1 MAGAHSADPSHEH
14 SASTS
19 AAHRIIRSRFYAGA
33 RVRARS
39 NSRDGGGTAAG
50 GEDRRV
56 HPEASRL
63 IAAYR
68 LQAHPEGG
76 WYRETYRSAER
87 VTTSRG
93 SVRSATTS
101 IYFLLTAETF
111 SAFHRLSSD
120 ETWHFYRGDDVT
132 IEIIEASGTH
142 ASRVLGAND
151 VLQTT
156 IVAGAH
162 FAAHVDVP
170 GGYAFVGC
178 DVAPGFEFAEFAL
191 TTRSMLTAAYPHLG
205 PLIARY
211 TR

>member
-1 MAGAHSADPSHEH
+1 MHDE
-14 SASTS
+14 
-19 AAHRIIRSRFYAGA
+19 A
-33 RVRARS
+33 R
-39 NSRDGGGTAAG
+39 
-50 GEDRRV
+50 
-56 HPEASRL
+56 RL

-111 SAFHRLSSD
+111 SAFHRLASD
-120 ETWHFYRGDDVT
+120 ETWHFYRGDPAT
-132 IEIIEASGTH
+132 IEIIDASGKTER
-142 ASRVLGAND
+142 RVLGAED

-162 FAAHVDVP
+162 FAAHVDAP

-178 DVAPGFEFAEFAL
+178 DVAPGFEFADFQL

>member
-1 MAGAHSADPSHEH
+1 M
-14 SASTS
+14 
-19 AAHRIIRSRFYAGA
+19 SR
-33 RVRARS
+33 
-39 NSRDGGGTAAG
+39 GGTAARAAKDG
-50 GEDRRV
+50 CV
-56 HPEASRL
+56 NPEAQRL

-68 LQAHPEGG
+68 LQQHPEGG
-76 WYRETYRSAER
+76 WYRETYRSTER

-101 IYFLLTAETF
+101 IYFLLTSDTF

-120 ETWHFYRGDDVT
+120 ETWHFYRGDPVA
-132 IEIIEASGTH
+132 IEIIDASGRH
-142 ASRVLGAND
+142 ESRVLGAGD
-151 VLQTT
+151 LLQTT

-162 FAAHVDVP
+162 FAAHIDARD
-170 GGYAFVGC
+170 GYALVGC
-178 DVAPGFEFAEFAL
+178 DVAPGFEFADFQL

>member
-1 MAGAHSADPSHEH
+1 M
-14 SASTS
+14 
-19 AAHRIIRSRFYAGA
+19 
-33 RVRARS
+33 
-39 NSRDGGGTAAG
+39 
-50 GEDRRV
+50 
-56 HPEASRL
+56 HPEAQRL
-63 IAAYR
+63 IAAFR
-68 LQAHPEGG
+68 LQPHPEGG

-111 SAFHRLSSD
+111 SAFHRLASD
-120 ETWHFYRGDDVT
+120 ETWHFYRGDPVT
-132 IEIIEASGTH
+132 VEVIGASGVH
-142 ASRVLGAND
+142 EARVLGAGD
-151 VLQTT
+151 ALQTT
-156 IVAGAH
+156 IVPGAH
-162 FAAHVDVP
+162 FAAHVDAP

-178 DVAPGFEFAEFAL
+178 DVAPGFEFADFQL

>member
-1 MAGAHSADPSHEH
+1 M
-14 SASTS
+14 
-19 AAHRIIRSRFYAGA
+19 
-33 RVRARS
+33 
-39 NSRDGGGTAAG
+39 
-50 GEDRRV
+50 
-56 HPEASRL
+56 HPEAQRL
-63 IAAYR
+63 IETFR
-68 LQAHPEGG
+68 LRPHPEGG

-93 SVRSATTS
+93 TVRSATTS
-101 IYFLLTAETF
+101 IYFLLSAGAF

-120 ETWHFYRGDDVT
+120 ETWHFYRGDPVT
-132 IEIIEASGTH
+132 IEIIDASGAYQT
-142 ASRVLGAND
+142 RVLGAND

-162 FAAHVDVP
+162 FAAHVDAP
-170 GGYAFVGC
+170 DGYALVGC
-178 DVAPGFEFAEFAL
+178 DVAPGFEFSEFQL